1 MRYSVAYSQLLVL
14 MVKVLFNYALC
25 IFNILSTG
33 VYIRSIFNCL
43 FALIFL
49 LGNVRYAWLLQ
60 AR

>member
-33 VYIRSIFNCL
+33 VYIRSIVNCL
-43 FALIFL
+43 FALIF
-49 LGNVRYAWLLQ
+49 Y
-60 AR
+60 